1 MAGHKPFYFTIQSW
15 MLEEMNLSLAEAAVY
30 GYIHGLTHSGDPDRK
45 GWRGSKRRLATVLHT
60 SPSTINDI
68 VNRLEKLGYL
78 NFYPDGSI
86 VTTINRDNSSKA
98 NNQNTQITDNKE
110 VSTNEGYG
118 VQNSDTFSPQ
128 GVSDLPF

>member
-15 MLEEMNLSLAEAAVY
+15 MLEEMNLKLAEAAVY
-30 GYIHGLTHSGDPDRK
+30 GYIHGLTNSADPDRK

-78 NFYPDGSI
+78 HFYADGSI
-86 VTTINRDNSSKA
+86 VTTINRDYSKA
-98 NNQNTQITDNKE
+98 SDKAQTPDNQA
-110 VSTNEGYG
+110 VSTNEGLG
-118 VQNSDTFSPQ
+118 VQNSDTFSPPE
-128 GVSDLPF
+128 GSDLPF

>member
-15 MLEEMNLSLAEAAVY
+15 MLEEMNLKLAEAAVY
-30 GYIHGLTHSGDPDRK
+30 GYIHGLTNSADPDRK

-78 NFYPDGSI
+78 HFYADGSI
-86 VTTINRDNSSKA
+86 VTTINRDYSSKA
-98 NNQNTQITDNKE
+98 NNKTQLTDNKE
-110 VSTNEGYG
+110 VSTNEELG
-118 VQNSDTFSPQ
+118 VQNSDTFSPIE
-128 GVSDLPF
+128 GSDIPF